1 MIKIGITGGIGSG
14 KSVVATLLQLF
25 GIPVYT
31 ADDESKRLTNES
43 PIIRKGLISLF
54 GNEIYMG
61 EALNKPL
68 LASKIFQNAEML
80 QRVNGIIHPEVKRDF
95 FEWAERQHTKACAI
109 ESAILFESGFDKTV
123 DTTLMVYA
131 PEEIRIQRALQR
143 DNSTR
148 EAIVNR
154 IHSQLPDEVKR
165 DRCDYVIYN
174 DDRQPLI
181 PQVAEFVQYINVRK

>member
-31 ADDESKRLTNES
+31 ADDESKRLTNQS

-54 GNEIYMG
+54 GDEIYTG
-61 EALNKPL
+61 ETLNKPL
-68 LASKIFQNAEML
+68 LASKIFHNTELRQ
-80 QRVNGIIHPEVKRDF
+80 QVNDIIHPEVKRDF
-95 FEWAERQHTKACAI
+95 FEWAERQTSKACAI

-123 DTTLMVYA
+123 DIRLMVYA
-131 PEEIRIQRALQR
+131 PEETRIQRALHR

-154 IHSQLPDEVKR
+154 IHSQLPDEAKC